1 MNTTEEI
8 KVLHQKIKELER
20 QLDGL
25 REHVTTE
32 NTKTRNMITAAMKV
46 IKEHISVTW
55 QSIEIPQLGELLNEF
70 ITLKKYMEI
79 RMEEKTNDVKQWF
92 KEKIKLIIA

>member
-32 NTKTRNMITAAMKV
+32 NTKTRNMITAMKE

-70 ITLKKYMEI
+70 KTLKKYMEI